1 MKKKLAILGIALI
14 LVGAVL
20 FVYSG
25 SGGSG
30 SANSA
35 SIHFS
40 WAGIRVVQNGG
51 AVDAHVLAVRVPM
64 NRSSITVVSNPDG
77 GRYVFVRRGELYYPE
92 RPAYFKNLYVE
103 NLPPRENVTVYYAS
117 GDYAGLLRVESDH
130 ITVSPG
136 SGGIHLL
143 CDSDGF
149 KVNVSE
155 PRGVIYVGDEK
166 AMVFSNDSFR
176 IGNRTFSGKPLQLL
190 LSYAPCAGKGIG
202 YIVMVSTPGGSNVY
216 NGIIK
221 TPETITPPEMTF
233 APGFNFTTLLVLHN
247 YTTYMKAY
255 FGVSCPSNSS
265 RGGIGWP
272 LVLVISGSVLVLV
285 ALFKK

>member
-1 MKKKLAILGIALI
+1 MKKKLAVLGVALI

-20 FVYSG
+20 FVYSS
-25 SGGSG
+25 SGNSG
-30 SANSA
+30 SVNSA
-35 SIHFS
+35 DIHFS

-51 AVDAHVLAVRVPM
+51 SVDAHILAVRVPV
-64 NRSSITVVSNPDG
+64 NWSSITVVNNPDG
-77 GRYVFVRRGELYYPE
+77 GRYVFVRRGDLYYPE
-92 RPAYFKNLYVE
+92 QPVYFKNIYVE

-117 GDYAGLLRVESDH
+117 GDYAGILRVEADH

-143 CDSDGF
+143 LDSDGF
-149 KVNVSE
+149 KVNVTE
-155 PRGVIYVGDEK
+155 PRGAIYVGSTP

-176 IGNRTFSGKPLQLL
+176 VGNRTFPGTPVQLL

-221 TPETITPPEMTF
+221 TPETTTPTKVTF
-233 APGFNFTTLLVLHN
+233 APGFRFTTLLVLHN

-255 FGVSCPSNSS
+255 FGISCPSNSS
-265 RGGIGWP
+265 RGGLSWP
-272 LVLVISGSVLVLV
+272 LILAISGSVLVLV
-285 ALFKK
+285 ALFKR